1 MKYLWRIIRI
11 YCLFNLSIYNRI
23 GYLFI
28 MLVHVLLYE
37 AGTESEGIHSLE
49 LKGTTVILMFED
61 KDDAERY
68 CGLLEAQDF
77 PTPSVEELTRTDI
90 EAFCIEAGYEPRFVE
105 KGFIPRTDEER
116 LMISPPLSNLE
127 VGNWQNQDNL
137 NGQISSNDQLQDI
150 KKRLENL
157 L

>member
-1 MKYLWRIIRI
+1 
-11 YCLFNLSIYNRI
+11 
-23 GYLFI
+23 

-49 LKGTTVILMFED
+49 LKGATVILMFED
-61 KDDAERY
+61 RDDAERY

-77 PTPSVEELTRTDI
+77 PTPSIEELKRVDI
-90 EAFCIEAGYEPRFVE
+90 ETFCVESGYESRFVE
-105 KGFIPRTDEER
+105 KGFIPSTEEER

-127 VGNWQNQDNL
+127 VGNWNNL
-137 NGQISSNDQLQDI
+137 DGLNNKSSSNDQLEDI

>member
-1 MKYLWRIIRI
+1 
-11 YCLFNLSIYNRI
+11 
-23 GYLFI
+23 

-49 LKGTTVILMFED
+49 LKDATVILMFED

-77 PTPSVEELTRTDI
+77 PKPSVEELTRRDI
-90 EAFCIEAGYEPRFVE
+90 EAFCLEAGYEARYVE
-105 KGFIPRTDEER
+105 KGFIPSNDEER

-127 VGNWQNQDNL
+127 VGNWQTKDNITE
-137 NGQISSNDQLQDI
+137 NISTNDQLEDI
-150 KKRLENL
+150 KKRLEKL

>member
-1 MKYLWRIIRI
+1 
-11 YCLFNLSIYNRI
+11 
-23 GYLFI
+23 

-49 LKGTTVILMFED
+49 LKDATVILMFED

-77 PTPSVEELTRTDI
+77 PTPSVEELTRRDI
-90 EAFCIEAGYEPRFVE
+90 EAFCLEAGYEARYVE
-105 KGFIPRTDEER
+105 KGFIPSTDEER

-127 VGNWQNQDNL
+127 VENWNKNDDINK
-137 NGQISSNDQLQDI
+137 NNSANDQLEDI

>member
-1 MKYLWRIIRI
+1 
-11 YCLFNLSIYNRI
+11 
-23 GYLFI
+23 

-49 LKGTTVILMFED
+49 LKDTTVILMFEE

-77 PTPSVEELTRTDI
+77 PTPTVEELTRIDI
-90 EAFCIEAGYEPRFVE
+90 EAFCVEAGYEARYVK
-105 KGFIPRTDEER
+105 KGFIPSTDEER

-127 VGNWQNQDNL
+127 VGNWQNQDKL
-137 NGQISSNDQLQDI
+137 VDKSSSNDQLEDI
-150 KKRLENL
+150 KKSLENL

>member
-1 MKYLWRIIRI
+1 
-11 YCLFNLSIYNRI
+11 
-23 GYLFI
+23 

-49 LKGTTVILMFED
+49 LKGSTVILMFQER
-61 KDDAERY
+61 DDAERY

-77 PTPSVEELTRTDI
+77 PTPTVEELTRVDI
-90 EAFCIEAGYEPRFVE
+90 ETFCIEAGYEARFVE
-105 KGFIPRTDEER
+105 KGFIPKTDEER

-127 VGNWQNQDNL
+127 VENWQKKDETDNKST
-137 NGQISSNDQLQDI
+137 NKSQLEDI

>member
-1 MKYLWRIIRI
+1 
-11 YCLFNLSIYNRI
+11 
-23 GYLFI
+23 

-49 LKGTTVILMFED
+49 LKGKTVILMFQER
-61 KDDAERY
+61 DDAERY

-77 PTPSVEELTRTDI
+77 PTPSVEELTRVDI
-90 EAFCIEAGYEPRFVE
+90 ETFCVEAGYEARFVE
-105 KGFIPRTDEER
+105 KGFIPSTDEER

-127 VGNWQNQDNL
+127 VGNWQNQDYREN
-137 NGQISSNDQLQDI
+137 IPSSNDQLEDI

>member
-1 MKYLWRIIRI
+1 
-11 YCLFNLSIYNRI
+11 
-23 GYLFI
+23 

-77 PTPSVEELTRTDI
+77 PTPTVEKLTRMDI
-90 EAFCIEAGYEPRFVE
+90 EAFCVDAGYEARYVE
-105 KGFIPRTDEER
+105 KGFIPSTDEER

-127 VGNWQNQDNL
+127 VGNWQNHENV
-137 NGQISSNDQLQDI
+137 NEQISSDDQLENI

>member
-1 MKYLWRIIRI
+1 
-11 YCLFNLSIYNRI
+11 
-23 GYLFI
+23 

-49 LKGTTVILMFED
+49 LKGRTVILMFQNR
-61 KDDAERY
+61 DDAERY

-77 PTPSVEELTRTDI
+77 PTPSVEELTRVDI
-90 EAFCIEAGYEPRFVE
+90 ESFCVEAGYEARFVE
-105 KGFIPRTDEER
+105 KGFIPSTDEER

-127 VGNWQNQDNL
+127 VGNWNNRDSAN
-137 NGQISSNDQLQDI
+137 NKTSSNDQLEEI

>member
-1 MKYLWRIIRI
+1 
-11 YCLFNLSIYNRI
+11 
-23 GYLFI
+23 

-49 LKGTTVILMFED
+49 LKGSTVILMFQD
-61 KDDAERY
+61 RDDAERY

-77 PTPSVEELTRTDI
+77 PTPSVEELSRVDI
-90 EAFCIEAGYEPRFVE
+90 EAFCVEAGYEARFVE
-105 KGFIPRTDEER
+105 KGFIPSTDEER

-127 VGNWQNQDNL
+127 VGNWNNNDIIN
-137 NGQISSNDQLQDI
+137 NKTSTNDQLDDI

>member
-1 MKYLWRIIRI
+1 M
-11 YCLFNLSIYNRI
+11 S
-23 GYLFI
+23 

-49 LKGTTVILMFED
+49 LNGATVILMFQER
-61 KDDAERY
+61 DDAERY

-77 PTPSVEELTRTDI
+77 PTPSVEELTRVDI
-90 EAFCIEAGYEPRFVE
+90 EAFCVEAGYEARFVE

-127 VGNWQNQDNL
+127 VGNWNNQDNS
-137 NGQISSNDQLQDI
+137 NNISTSSDQLEDI

>member
-1 MKYLWRIIRI
+1 
-11 YCLFNLSIYNRI
+11 
-23 GYLFI
+23 
-28 MLVHVLLYE
+28 MLVQVLLYE

-49 LKGTTVILMFED
+49 LKGSTVILMFED
-61 KDDAERY
+61 RDDAERY

-77 PTPSVEELTRTDI
+77 PTPSVEELTRRDI
-90 EAFCIEAGYEPRFVE
+90 EAFCVEAGYEARHVD
-105 KGFIPRTDEER
+105 KGFIPSTDEER

-127 VGNWQNQDNL
+127 VGNWQNQEYINE
-137 NGQISSNDQLQDI
+137 QTSSNDQLEDI

>member
-1 MKYLWRIIRI
+1 
-11 YCLFNLSIYNRI
+11 
-23 GYLFI
+23 

-49 LKGTTVILMFED
+49 LKGATVILMFQD
-61 KDDAERY
+61 RDDAERY

-77 PTPSVEELTRTDI
+77 PTPSIEILKRVDI
-90 EAFCIEAGYEPRFVE
+90 ETFCVESGYEARFVE
-105 KGFIPRTDEER
+105 KGFIPSTEEER

-127 VGNWQNQDNL
+127 VGNWSNQDNVL
-137 NGQISSNDQLQDI
+137 NKTNSNDQLDDI

>member
-1 MKYLWRIIRI
+1 
-11 YCLFNLSIYNRI
+11 
-23 GYLFI
+23 

-49 LKGTTVILMFED
+49 LKGSTVILMFED

-77 PTPSVEELTRTDI
+77 PTPSVEELMRTDI
-90 EAFCIEAGYEPRFVE
+90 EAFCVEAGYESRFVK

-127 VGNWQNQDNL
+127 VGKWNNQDVIDN
-137 NGQISSNDQLQDI
+137 QFPSNDQLEDI

>member
-1 MKYLWRIIRI
+1 
-11 YCLFNLSIYNRI
+11 
-23 GYLFI
+23 

-49 LKGTTVILMFED
+49 LKGATVILMFQER
-61 KDDAERY
+61 DDAERY

-77 PTPSVEELTRTDI
+77 PTPSVEELTRVDI
-90 EAFCIEAGYEPRFVE
+90 EAFCNEAGYEARFVE
-105 KGFIPRTDEER
+105 KGFIPSTDEER

-127 VGNWQNQDNL
+127 VGSWSDQE
-137 NGQISSNDQLQDI
+137 NGNDYSSSNDQLEDI

>member
-1 MKYLWRIIRI
+1 M
-11 YCLFNLSIYNRI
+11 F
-23 GYLFI
+23 
-28 MLVHVLLYE
+28 VHVLLYE

-49 LKGTTVILMFED
+49 LNGATVILMFED

-77 PTPSVEELTRTDI
+77 PTPSVEKLMKSDI
-90 EAFCIEAGYEPRFVE
+90 EAFCVEAGYESRYVE
-105 KGFIPRTDEER
+105 RGFIPRTDEER

-127 VGNWQNQDNL
+127 VTSWQNKDNI
-137 NGQISSNDQLQDI
+137 NEQITSNDQLEDI

>member
-1 MKYLWRIIRI
+1 
-11 YCLFNLSIYNRI
+11 
-23 GYLFI
+23 

-49 LKGTTVILMFED
+49 LKGKTVILMFQD
-61 KDDAERY
+61 RDDADRY

-77 PTPSVEELTRTDI
+77 PTPTVEELTKVDI
-90 EAFCIEAGYEPRFVE
+90 EAFCVEAGYEARFVE
-105 KGFIPRTDEER
+105 KGFIPSTDEER

-127 VGNWQNQDNL
+127 VGNWQNQDSL
-137 NGQISSNDQLQDI
+137 NNRSSSDNQLEDI

-157 L
+157 ISFFLRITQKIIIIEY

>member
-1 MKYLWRIIRI
+1 
-11 YCLFNLSIYNRI
+11 
-23 GYLFI
+23 

-49 LKGTTVILMFED
+49 LKGATVILMFQD
-61 KDDAERY
+61 SDDAERY

-77 PTPSVEELTRTDI
+77 PTPSIEELTRVDI
-90 EAFCIEAGYEPRFVE
+90 ETFCVEAGYEARFVE
-105 KGFIPRTDEER
+105 KGFIPSTEEDR

-127 VGNWQNQDNL
+127 VGNWNSKDNANSKL
-137 NGQISSNDQLQDI
+137 SSNDQLEAI
-150 KKRLENL
+150 KRRLENL

>member
-1 MKYLWRIIRI
+1 
-11 YCLFNLSIYNRI
+11 
-23 GYLFI
+23 

-49 LKGTTVILMFED
+49 LKGNTVILMFQD
-61 KDDAERY
+61 RDDAERY

-77 PTPSVEELTRTDI
+77 PTPTVEEIIRTDI
-90 EAFCIEAGYEPRFVE
+90 EKFCEDSGYESRFVQ
-105 KGFIPRTDEER
+105 KGFIPSNDEER
-116 LMISPPLSNLE
+116 LMISPPQSNLD
-127 VGNWQNQDNL
+127 VGDWTNKNDN
-137 NGQISSNDQLQDI
+137 NKITTSNEQLDDI

>member
-1 MKYLWRIIRI
+1 
-11 YCLFNLSIYNRI
+11 
-23 GYLFI
+23 

-49 LKGTTVILMFED
+49 LKGSTVILMFED
-61 KDDAERY
+61 IDDAQRY

-77 PTPSVEELTRTDI
+77 PTPSVEELSRRDI
-90 EAFCIEAGYEPRFVE
+90 EAFCIEAGYEARYVE
-105 KGFIPRTDEER
+105 RGFIPSTDEER
-116 LMISPPLSNLE
+116 LMISPPTSNLE
-127 VGNWQNQDNL
+127 VGNWQNQENI
-137 NGQISSNDQLQDI
+137 NEQPSTNDQLEDI

>member
-1 MKYLWRIIRI
+1 
-11 YCLFNLSIYNRI
+11 
-23 GYLFI
+23 

-49 LKGTTVILMFED
+49 LKGSTVILMFQD
-61 KDDAERY
+61 RDDADRY

-77 PTPSVEELTRTDI
+77 PTPTVEELTRVDI
-90 EAFCIEAGYEPRFVE
+90 ESFCLEAGYEARFVE
-105 KGFIPRTDEER
+105 KGFIPTTDEER

-127 VGNWQNQDNL
+127 VGKWKDKDVL
-137 NGQISSNDQLQDI
+137 NNHDTSNDQLENI

>member
-1 MKYLWRIIRI
+1 
-11 YCLFNLSIYNRI
+11 
-23 GYLFI
+23 

-49 LKGTTVILMFED
+49 LKGSTVILMFED

-77 PTPSVEELTRTDI
+77 PTPSVEKLTRIDI
-90 EAFCIEAGYEPRFVE
+90 EAFCVEAGYEARYVE
-105 KGFIPRTDEER
+105 KGFIPSTDEER
-116 LMISPPLSNLE
+116 LMISPPQSNLE
-127 VGNWQNQDNL
+127 VGNWHNLDNIKE
-137 NGQISSNDQLQDI
+137 QTSSNDQLEDI

>member
-1 MKYLWRIIRI
+1 
-11 YCLFNLSIYNRI
+11 
-23 GYLFI
+23 

-77 PTPSVEELTRTDI
+77 PTPSVEKLTKVDI
-90 EAFCIEAGYEPRFVE
+90 EAFCAEAGYEARFVE
-105 KGFIPRTDEER
+105 KGFIPSTDEER

-127 VGNWQNQDNL
+127 VGNWHNGDNL
-137 NGQISSNDQLQDI
+137 NDQNSSNDQLEDI

>member
-1 MKYLWRIIRI
+1 
-11 YCLFNLSIYNRI
+11 
-23 GYLFI
+23 

-49 LKGTTVILMFED
+49 LKGATVILMFED
-61 KDDAERY
+61 KDDADRY

-90 EAFCIEAGYEPRFVE
+90 EAFCLEAGYEARYVE
-105 KGFIPRTDEER
+105 RGFIPSTDEER

-127 VGNWQNQDNL
+127 VGNWHTDETINEKVT
-137 NGQISSNDQLQDI
+137 SNDQLEDI
-150 KKRLENL
+150 RKRLENL

>member
-1 MKYLWRIIRI
+1 
-11 YCLFNLSIYNRI
+11 
-23 GYLFI
+23 

-37 AGTESEGIHSLE
+37 AGTESEGIHSIE
-49 LKGTTVILMFED
+49 LKGSTVILMFED

-77 PTPSVEELTRTDI
+77 PTPSVEELTRMDI
-90 EAFCIEAGYEPRFVE
+90 EAFCDEAGYEARYVE
-105 KGFIPRTDEER
+105 KGFIPSTDEDR
-116 LMISPPLSNLE
+116 LLISPPLSNLE
-127 VGNWQNQDNL
+127 VRDWQNDDKKDDKN
-137 NGQISSNDQLQDI
+137 SSNEYLEDI

>member
-1 MKYLWRIIRI
+1 
-11 YCLFNLSIYNRI
+11 
-23 GYLFI
+23 

-37 AGTESEGIHSLE
+37 PGTDSEGIHSLE
-49 LKGTTVILMFED
+49 LKGRTVILMFQD
-61 KDDAERY
+61 RDDAQRY

-77 PTPSVEELTRTDI
+77 PTPSVEELTRVDI
-90 EAFCIEAGYEPRFVE
+90 ESFCVDAGYEARFVE
-105 KGFIPRTDEER
+105 KGFIPSTDEER

-127 VGNWQNQDNL
+127 VGDWNKQDNL
-137 NGQISSNDQLQDI
+137 NNISTSNDQLEDI

>member
-1 MKYLWRIIRI
+1 
-11 YCLFNLSIYNRI
+11 
-23 GYLFI
+23 
-28 MLVHVLLYE
+28 MLVNVLLYE

-49 LKGTTVILMFED
+49 LKGSTVILMFQD
-61 KDDAERY
+61 RDDAERY

-77 PTPSVEELTRTDI
+77 PTPSVEELTRVDI
-90 EAFCIEAGYEPRFVE
+90 ESFCVEAGYEARFVE
-105 KGFIPRTDEER
+105 KGFIPSTEEER

-127 VGNWQNQDNL
+127 VGNWQNQDNIKNL
-137 NGQISSNDQLQDI
+137 SSTKDQLEDI

>member
-1 MKYLWRIIRI
+1 
-11 YCLFNLSIYNRI
+11 
-23 GYLFI
+23 

-49 LKGTTVILMFED
+49 LKDSTVILMFED

-77 PTPSVEELTRTDI
+77 PVPSVEELTRIDI
-90 EAFCIEAGYEPRFVE
+90 EAFCVEAGYEARYVE
-105 KGFIPRTDEER
+105 KGFIPSNDEER
-116 LMISPPLSNLE
+116 IMLSPPLSNLE
-127 VGNWQNQDNL
+127 VGNWHIEDKINNKS
-137 NGQISSNDQLQDI
+137 SSNDQLEDI